1 MVNDI
6 LSEAKESMLKA
17 LEALHHEMDTVR
29 TGRASAHLLDQLRV
43 DYYGSLVPIN
53 QVANVGAPEPRLI
66 TVAPWDKT
74 SIPLIEK
81 AIQESKLGLT
91 PSNDGNMI
99 RLPIPALTED
109 RRKELVKVVRQYAE
123 ESRVSVRN
131 HRRDA
136 NDLIKAGQKD
146 GEIPEDDAKRAS
158 DDVQEL
164 TDAYIKQIEEYLKHK
179 EDEIMEV

>member
-6 LSEAKESMLKA
+6 LTDAKASMQKA
-17 LEALHHEMDTVR
+17 LEALHHEFASVR
-29 TGRASAHLLDQLRV
+29 TGRASTHLLDQIRV
-43 DYYGSLVPIN
+43 EYYGSQVPVN

-66 TVAPWDKT
+66 TVAPWDKS
-74 SIPLIEK
+74 SIPIIEK
-81 AIQESKLGLT
+81 AIRESNLGLN
-91 PSNDGNMI
+91 PSNDGTII
-99 RLPIPALTED
+99 RLPIPPLNED

-136 NDLIKAGQKD
+136 NDLVKAGQKD

-158 DDVQEL
+158 EQIQDL
-164 TDAYIKQIEEYLKHK
+164 TNAYIKQIDETLKDKEE
-179 EDEIMEV
+179 EIMEV

>member
-1 MVNDI
+1 MINDI
-6 LSEAKESMLKA
+6 LTDAKESMQKA
-17 LEALHHEMDTVR
+17 VEALHHELATVR
-29 TGRASAHLLDQLRV
+29 TGRASTHLLDQIRV
-43 DYYGSLVPIN
+43 DYYGSQVPVN

-66 TVAPWDKT
+66 TVAPWDKA

-99 RLPIPALTED
+99 RLPIPTLTED
-109 RRKELVKVVRQYAE
+109 RRKELVKIVRQYAE
-123 ESRVSVRN
+123 ECRVSVRN

-146 GEIPEDDAKRAS
+146 GEIPEDDAKRAT
-158 DDVQEL
+158 DQVQEL
-164 TDAYIKQIEEYLKHK
+164 TDGFVKQIDDILKDKEE
-179 EDEIMEV
+179 EVMEI

>member
-6 LSEAKESMLKA
+6 LSEAKGDMHKA
-17 LEALHHEMDTVR
+17 VDALHHEMDTVR

-43 DYYGSLVPIN
+43 DYYGSQVPIN

-66 TVAPWDKT
+66 TIAPWDKT

-91 PSNDGNMI
+91 PSNDGTLI

-136 NDLIKAGQKD
+136 NELLKEGQKD

-158 DDVQEL
+158 DQVQEL
-164 TDAYIKQIEEYLKHK
+164 TNDFTKQIDNVLKAKEE
-179 EDEIMEV
+179 EIMEV